1 MSGPKAHV
9 WPEEQ
14 GLDLS
19 GEPIPQ
25 PLEAT
30 RRVTRAQVDQLRC
43 AATEHRVTLRAVLGK
58 HFDSRDPF
66 ALPEC
71 EFHAAMEVIRN
82 GG

>member
-25 PLEAT
+25 PLEAA
-30 RRVTRAQVDQLRC
+30 RA
-43 AATEHRVTLRAVLGK
+43 G
-58 HFDSRDPF
+58 
-66 ALPEC
+66 
-71 EFHAAMEVIRN
+71 
-82 GG
+82 